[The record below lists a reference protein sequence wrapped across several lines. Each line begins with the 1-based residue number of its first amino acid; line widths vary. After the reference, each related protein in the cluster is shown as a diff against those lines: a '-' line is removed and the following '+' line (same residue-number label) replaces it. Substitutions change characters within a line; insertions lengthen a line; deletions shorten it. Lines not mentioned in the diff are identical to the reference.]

1 MYRKIRFLLFGLLL
15 LILLS
20 GCFEVSTLIKVKK
33 DGSGTIEE
41 TVLFNEGMMSG
52 MMSGFGME
60 AEKETNEEQE
70 NSFYD
75 EEKLKKDITKYG
87 ENVSYVSSKPLE
99 KNGKVGYEV
108 IYAFEDITKLT
119 VNENPAGSAMGNMPM
134 MGTTGEQ
141 PSENLSFEF
150 KKGKTS
156 ELTIKYPKLSE
167 EIDKAEEE
175 VPEEVEDMEMDPS
188 EMEMMKAM
196 FAGMKFSMKFE
207 FDGKITKTNATNRDG
222 STITFVEMDFDE
234 ILKDTENFKKLN
246 SLKENQKEMKKI
258 MKNFPGVKIEMNEE
272 LKVQFK

>member
-1 MYRKIRFLLFGLLL
+1 VLL

-41 TVLFNEGMMSG
+41 IVLFNEGMMSG
-52 MMSGFGME
+52 MMSGFGMDAEEE
-60 AEKETNEEQE
+60 AKEQE
-70 NSFYD
+70 NSYYD
-75 EEKLKKDITKYG
+75 EEKLKKDIAKYG

-119 VNENPAGSAMGNMPM
+119 VNENPAGSAMASNPM
-134 MGTTGEQ
+134 MGAMGDAS
-141 PSENLSFEF
+141 SEDLSFEF

-156 ELTIKYPKLSE
+156 ELIVKFPKLQEELKEAEEDIPE
-167 EIDKAEEE
+167 EI
-175 VPEEVEDMEMDPS
+175 EDIEMDPS

-207 FDGKITKTNATNRDG
+207 FEGKITKTNATNKDG

-234 ILKDTENFKKLN
+234 ILKDVDNFKKLN
-246 SLKENQKEMKKI
+246 IMKENQEDMKKI
-258 MKNFPGVKIEMNEE
+258 MKDFPGVKIEMNEE
-272 LKVQFK
+272 LQVQFK